1 MKKDILLV
9 VLVLVSVGLVVAS
22 VGIFE
27 KNSKVSKSLEEERY
41 NRMVAEESLQKS
53 AAKVVTLEAQ
63 LKAANDKMVKVQ
75 EFIDQEKTVNA
86 DLQKQYEELSKTRA
100 NLEAKLKSTVEEKAS
115 ASVQSAASSNS
126 TVISK
131 AAQ

>member
-9 VLVLVSVGLVVAS
+9 VLVLVSVGLVVAL

-41 NRMVAEESLQKS
+41 NRMVVEESLQKS
-53 AAKVVTLEAQ
+53 AAKVATLEAQ
-63 LKAANDKMVKVQ
+63 LKVANDKMVKVQ

-100 NLEAKLKSTVEEKAS
+100 NLEAKLKNTVEEKAS
-115 ASVQSAASSNS
+115 ASVQSAASSNP
-126 TVISK
+126 TVMSK